1 MDGVEVKVVPCFEI
15 ADVPP
20 EVRMLAV
27 AGDDID
33 AFNEVDG
40 RVGTG
45 QVFLEGRLRLI
56 FGDVNEVSQNAG
68 IV

>member
-1 MDGVEVKVVPCFEI
+1 MDGVEVEVVPCFEI

-27 AGDDID
+27 AGDDVD

-56 FGDVNEVSQNAG
+56 FGDVDKVSQNAG
-68 IV
+68 VV

>member
-1 MDGVEVKVVPCFEI
+1 MDGVEVEVVPCLEI

-20 EVRMLAV
+20 EVRVLAIAV
-27 AGDDID
+27 HDVD

-40 RVGTG
+40 WVGTG

-56 FGDVNEVSQNAG
+56 FGDVDEVG
-68 IV
+68 